1 MTASN
6 ILIDELPKSVWVDG
20 EEFEIAADFRTSILF
35 EMLMQDDDVED
46 AEKTVKALRLYF
58 PVIPQNLEAAVEA
71 LLWFYGCGKEKGSK
85 KEEAKGKKRHERIYS
100 FDYDDDYIFAAF
112 LSQYGIDL
120 QDIEYLHWWKFRAL
134 FNSLTD
140 DNQIVKIMQYRSMDI
155 SSDLPKEQA
164 KFYKR
169 MKRLYALPK
178 SQSETEKNKAI
189 ENALMNGGDL
199 TGLLDQT
206 EEP

>member
-6 ILIDELPKSVWVDG
+6 ILIDELPRSVWVDG
-20 EEFEIAADFRTSILF
+20 EEFEIVADFRTSILF
-35 EMLMQDDDVED
+35 ELLMQDDDVED
-46 AEKTVKALRLYF
+46 TEKTVKALRLYY
-58 PVIPQNLEAAVEA
+58 PVIPGNLEAAVDA
-71 LLWFYGCGKEKGSK
+71 MLWFYGCGREKGGK
-85 KEEAKGKKRHERIYS
+85 KSEAKGKKSHERIYS

-155 SSDLPKEQA
+155 SPDLPKEQA

-169 MKRLYALPK
+169 MKRLYVLTK
-178 SQSETEKNKAI
+178 SQSETEKSEAI